1 MTYLL
6 ISNLSLALFFLIYR
20 YGLRKLTFFTMNR
33 WYLLSSVLIAYIMPL
48 FLFIELQVPEIMQI
62 TLPVLDL
69 TGNAVQVSPTS
80 AEVQSQQ
87 PGWLADNWMQLGYW
101 LGVLIAAVLLL
112 SRVLQLVIGRL
123 SVGNIHGS
131 YSFFNIVKLNV
142 KNEDTKFIREHEDIH
157 VKQGHSYDI
166 MFMEIIR
173 VFNWFNPL
181 LIWIRDELKYQH
193 EFIVDEQFADNKV
206 AYAELLVAYAM
217 NVHPNQLSHEFS
229 NKSLLKERINMIFKD
244 KSNTRN
250 RLFYLSILPIAAL
263 IMGLV
268 VNCKSP
274 NKDKTESTVVV
285 EENTNPQISADS
297 NNNAEVDQGTVS
309 NEDQGISSGQEN
321 DLKKDSEVKDA
332 NKANPHDE
340 PGKKVTG
347 NFGVFE
353 FDQVEVKPTYPGG
366 IDKFRQEVGQNLEYP
381 QEAIDAGIRGKIELS
396 FVIGKDGEIKD
407 VKVIKDLN
415 YGTGQAAV
423 NALKGTKK
431 WSPGIAYG
439 FPADVRYILPIRLDL
454 SQM

>member
-20 YGLRKLTFFTMNR
+20 YGLRKLTFFNLNR
-33 WYLLSSVLIAYIMPL
+33 WYLLGSVLMAYLLPL
-48 FLFIELQVPEIMQI
+48 FLFVELQVPEIMQI

-69 TGNAVQVSPTS
+69 TPKAAQVNPAAIETM
-80 AEVQSQQ
+80 AQQ
-87 PGWLADNWMQLGYW
+87 PSWFSANWMQLGYW
-101 LGVLIAAVLLL
+101 LGVLIASGLLL
-112 SRVLQLVIGRL
+112 YRVLHLLVDRW
-123 SVGNIHGS
+123 SVRNIHGS

-142 KNEDTKFIREHEDIH
+142 KNEDSKMIQEHEYIH

-173 VFNWFNPL
+173 VFNWFNPI
-181 LIWIRDELKYQH
+181 LIWIREELKYQH
-193 EFIVDEQFADNKV
+193 EFIVDEQFSGNKV

-229 NKSLLKERINMIFKD
+229 NKSLLKERINMIFKN

-250 RLFYLSILPIAAL
+250 RLFYLSILPVAAL

-274 NKDKTESTVVV
+274 NKDNTESTAVV
-285 EENTNPQISADS
+285 EENTNPQISSDS
-297 NNNAEVDQGTVS
+297 NNNAEVDPGIAS
-309 NEDQGISSGQEN
+309 NEEQGSNSGQEN
-321 DLKKDSEVKDA
+321 DLKKESEVNVA
-332 NKANPHDE
+332 NKSNPHDE

-366 IDKFRQEVGQNLEYP
+366 IDEFRKEVGQNLEYP
-381 QEAIDAGIRGKIELS
+381 QEAIDAGVKGKIELS
-396 FVIGKDGEIKD
+396 FVINKEGKITD
-407 VKVIKDLN
+407 VKVLEDLK

-423 NALKGTKK
+423 DALKGTKK

-439 FPADVRYILPIRLDL
+439 YPADVRYILPIRLDL
-454 SQM
+454 TQM

>member
-20 YGLRKLTFFTMNR
+20 FGLRKLTFFTMNR
-33 WYLLSSVLIAYIMPL
+33 WYLLGSVLIAYIMPL

-87 PGWLADNWMQLGYW
+87 PGWLADKWMQLGYW
-101 LGVLIAAVLLL
+101 LGVLIAAGLLL
-112 SRVLQLVIGRL
+112 SRVLQLVVGRL
-123 SVGNIHGS
+123 SVRNIHGS

-142 KNEDTKFIREHEDIH
+142 KNEDTKMIREHEDIH

-193 EFIVDEQFADNKV
+193 EFIVDEQFAENKV

-250 RLFYLSILPIAAL
+250 RLFYLSILPLAAL
-263 IMGLV
+263 ILALV
-268 VNCKSP
+268 INCKSP
-274 NKDKTESTVVV
+274 NKEKTESEAVIAESPTTEASGDSTVII
-285 EENTNPQISADS
+285 EE
-297 NNNAEVDQGTVS
+297 
-309 NEDQGISSGQEN
+309 
-321 DLKKDSEVKDA
+321 
-332 NKANPHDE
+332 
-340 PGKKVTG
+340 KKVPTVAEEG
-347 NFGVFE
+347 NRLPDPIVTDPNEGRVYP
-353 FDQVEVKPTYPGG
+353 FDDVEVLASYPGG
-366 IDKFRQEVGQNLEYP
+366 LDQFRKEVSMGIVYP
-381 QEAIDAGIRGKIELS
+381 QAAIDAGAKGKIELL
-396 FVIGKDGEIKD
+396 FMINRKGEISSISVLKD
-407 VKVIKDLN
+407 IG
-415 YGTGQAAV
+415 YGTGEACVA
-423 NALKGTKK
+423 ALKKTKK
-431 WSPGIAYG
+431 WK
-439 FPADVRYILPIRLDL
+439 PAIVNGKPVAVNFVMPIRMDL
-454 SQM
+454 SQT

>member
-1 MTYLL
+1 
-6 ISNLSLALFFLIYR
+6 
-20 YGLRKLTFFTMNR
+20 
-33 WYLLSSVLIAYIMPL
+33 
-48 FLFIELQVPEIMQI
+48 
-62 TLPVLDL
+62 
-69 TGNAVQVSPTS
+69 
-80 AEVQSQQ
+80 
-87 PGWLADNWMQLGYW
+87 
-101 LGVLIAAVLLL
+101 
-112 SRVLQLVIGRL
+112 
-123 SVGNIHGS
+123 
-131 YSFFNIVKLNV
+131 
-142 KNEDTKFIREHEDIH
+142 
-157 VKQGHSYDI
+157 
-166 MFMEIIR
+166 
-173 VFNWFNPL
+173 
-181 LIWIRDELKYQH
+181 
-193 EFIVDEQFADNKV
+193 
-206 AYAELLVAYAM
+206 LVAYAM

-250 RLFYLSILPIAAL
+250 RLFYLSVLPIAAL

-274 NKDKTESTVVV
+274 NKDKTERTAVV

-297 NNNAEVDQGTVS
+297 NNNAEMDQGTVS
-309 NEDQGISSGQEN
+309 NEVQGSSSGQEN
-321 DLKKDSEVKDA
+321 DLKKESEVNAA

-347 NFGVFE
+347 NLGVFD

-439 FPADVRYILPIRLDL
+439 FPAEVRYILPIRLDL